1 MSQLI
6 VLTVSLKGREVRTL
20 RFDQDQVVIG
30 RDSNADVRLD
40 NAGVSRTHAL
50 IRRTGD
56 QFVLLDQGSSN
67 GTSLQGQRVA
77 ERRIL
82 DGDRIQIG
90 KFEIAVSLPTDALP
104 INLRIRDR
112 SEQPSLLPPGSTVRV
127 GDAEKGDARKTAPAA
142 RPMNS
147 NTAALT
153 LGVLAI
159 ALVLVIAAI
168 VLK

>member
-1 MSQLI
+1 MSQHL
-6 VLTVSLKGREVRTL
+6 VLTVSLKGREVQTR

-30 RDSNADVRLD
+30 RDSKADIRLD
-40 NAGVSRTHAL
+40 NAGVSRMHAL
-50 IRRTGD
+50 IRRTDD
-56 QFVLLDQGSSN
+56 QYLLVDQGSSN

-90 KFEIAVSLPTDALP
+90 KFEIAVALVSDAAP
-104 INLRIRDR
+104 INLRIREQ
-112 SEQPSLLPPGSTVRV
+112 SAQPSLVPPGSTVRV
-127 GDAEKGDARKTAPAA
+127 GDANEARKPAA
-142 RPMNS
+142 AAQPLNT